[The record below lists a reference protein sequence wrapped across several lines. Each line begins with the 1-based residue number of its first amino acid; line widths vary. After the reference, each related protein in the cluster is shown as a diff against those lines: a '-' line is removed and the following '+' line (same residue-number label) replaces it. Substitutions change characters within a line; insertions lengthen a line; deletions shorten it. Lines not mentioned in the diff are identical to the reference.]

1 MISHEVYEADVAVA
15 AWLLFTS
22 GFMSDPAVRDN
33 LIKGVHNHANN
44 NQTQGAFSEIYND
57 GTGAPS
63 TGVAG

>member
-1 MISHEVYEADVAVA
+1 
-15 AWLLFTS
+15 
-22 GFMSDPAVRDN
+22 MSDPAVRDN